1 MLDPQTDDGWKAKL
15 AAAARFEALGWPS
28 TRLERWRY
36 FSTKAL
42 QDLDLTTPPETKNV
56 PLPTLPSP
64 RVVFI
69 DGRFAPHLLSLEG
82 CEDVLVRALSD
93 YDDATRLALV
103 GRLTPQDRD
112 ADGALE
118 HANLAFLT
126 DGLHLRVKQ
135 GARAPL
141 LHVVHLTTGAGVV
154 HHRTILELE
163 RSSELALMVHHLGVP
178 GGLGA
183 TDPAEGRYLQNHVT
197 EAHLGEGSAL
207 SLGKHVAEAASGNHI
222 DSTWVRQG
230 RMSRF
235 SSFSLSV
242 SGARARTAINV
253 ELAGE
258 GAGCQVDGLYLGHGQ
273 SVLDHMT
280 DVRHQVPHTTSAETW
295 AGVLDDQSTG
305 TFQGLVRIASGA
317 IKSQTR
323 QLTRTL
329 LLSDKAQANAKPE
342 LHIDCDDVAA
352 SHGASIGQL
361 DPLQRF
367 YLESRG
373 LTPDES
379 RRFLIGAFVKNVLAL
394 APTALAGALLSAA
407 APTIGRDLED
417 RLEDAS

>member
-56 PLPTLPSP
+56 PLPPLPSP

-93 YDDATRLALV
+93 YDDTTRLALV
-103 GRLTPQDRD
+103 GRLGRLTPDDD
-112 ADGALE
+112 ALGQ
-118 HANLAFLT
+118 ANLAFLT
-126 DGLHLRVKQ
+126 DGLHLRVKKKS
-135 GARAPL
+135 RAPL
-141 LHVVHLTTGAGVV
+141 LHVVHLTTGEGVV
-154 HHRTILELE
+154 HHRTLLELE
-163 RSSELALMVHHLGVP
+163 PFAELPLMVHHLGLA
-178 GGLGA
+178 GSD
-183 TDPAEGRYLQNHVT
+183 TRYLRNLVT

-207 SLGKHVAEAASGNHI
+207 SLGKVVAESASGNHI
-222 DSTWVRQG
+222 DSTWIRQG
-230 RMSRF
+230 KMSRF
-235 SSFSLSV
+235 SSFSISL
-242 SGARARTAINV
+242 SGARARTAITAL
-253 ELAGE
+253 LAGE
-258 GAGCQVDGLYLGHGQ
+258 GAACQVDGLYLGHGQ

-280 DVRHQVPHTTSAETW
+280 DVHHQVPHTSSAETW

-329 LLSDKAQANAKPE
+329 LLSEKAQANAKPE

-352 SHGASIGQL
+352 THGASIGQL

-373 LTPDES
+373 LTPDEA

-394 APTALAGALLSAA
+394 APATL
-407 APTIGRDLED
+407 APTLMDAAGPAIGRDLED

>member
-1 MLDPQTDDGWKAKL
+1 MLDPQTDEGWKAKL

-56 PLPTLPSP
+56 PLPPLPSP
-64 RVVFI
+64 RIVFI

-93 YDDATRLALV
+93 YDDTTRLALL
-103 GRLTPQDRD
+103 GRLTPGDGQK
-112 ADGALE
+112 DGALE

-126 DGLHLRVKQ
+126 DGLHLKVKK
-135 GARAPL
+135 ASRAPL
-141 LHVVHLTTGAGVV
+141 LHVVHLTTGEGVI
-154 HHRTILELE
+154 HHRTIVELE
-163 RSSELALMVHHLGVP
+163 AFAELPLVVHHLGTSDH
-178 GGLGA
+178 G
-183 TDPAEGRYLQNHVT
+183 DGRYLQNLVT
-197 EAHLGEGSAL
+197 ECHLAEGSAL
-207 SLGKHVAEAASGNHI
+207 QLGKHVAEGAAGNHI
-222 DSTWVRQG
+222 DSTWVRQAKT
-230 RMSRF
+230 SRF
-235 SSFSLSV
+235 SSFSLSLT
-242 SGARARTAINV
+242 GARVRTAITV

-258 GAGCQVDGLYLGHGQ
+258 GAECQVDGLYLGHGQ

-280 DVRHQVPHTTSAETW
+280 DVRHQVPHTSSAETW

-329 LLSDKAQANAKPE
+329 LLSEKAQANAKPE

-352 SHGASIGQL
+352 THGASIGQL

-373 LTPDES
+373 LTPDEA
-379 RRFLIGAFVKNVLAL
+379 RRFLIGAFAKNVLAL
-394 APTALAGALLSAA
+394 APPVLAPTLLDAA
-407 APTIGRDLED
+407 APFIGKDLED

>member
-1 MLDPQTDDGWKAKL
+1 MLEPQTDDGWKAKL
-15 AAAARFEALGWPS
+15 AAASRFEALGWPS

-36 FSTKAL
+36 FSTRAL

-56 PLPTLPSP
+56 PLPPLPSP
-64 RVVFI
+64 RIVFI

-93 YDDATRLALV
+93 YDDTTRLALV
-103 GRLTPQDRD
+103 GRLTPDD
-112 ADGALE
+112 EALA

-126 DGLHLRVKQ
+126 DGLHLKVKK
-135 GARAPL
+135 GTRAPL
-141 LHVVHLTTGAGVV
+141 LHVVHLTTGEGVV
-154 HHRTILELE
+154 HHRTVVELE
-163 RSSELALMVHHLGVP
+163 PFAELPLMVHHLGHHP
-178 GGLGA
+178 SSDA
-183 TDPAEGRYLQNHVT
+183 RYLQNLVT
-197 EAHLGEGSAL
+197 EIHLGEGSSL
-207 SLGKHVAEAASGNHI
+207 SLGKVVAESTSGNHL
-222 DSTWVRQG
+222 DSTWVGQG
-230 RMSRF
+230 KMSRF
-235 SSFSLSV
+235 SSFSLSL
-242 SGARARTAINV
+242 SAARARTAMTAL
-253 ELAGE
+253 LAGE
-258 GAGCQVDGLYLGHGQ
+258 GAECQVDGLYLGHGQ

-280 DVRHQVPHTTSAETW
+280 DVHHQVPHTSSAETW

-352 SHGASIGQL
+352 THGASIGQL

-367 YLESRG
+367 YLDSRG
-373 LTPDES
+373 LTPDEA

-394 APTALAGALLSAA
+394 APATLTPTLMDAA
-407 APTIGRDLED
+407 APAIGRDLED

>member
-42 QDLDLTTPPETKNV
+42 QDLDLTTAPETRNV
-56 PLPTLPSP
+56 PLPPLPSP
-64 RVVFI
+64 RIVFV

-93 YDDATRLALV
+93 YDDATRLALI
-103 GRLTPQDRD
+103 GRLTPDD
-112 ADGALE
+112 EALAQ
-118 HANLAFLT
+118 ANLAFLT
-126 DGLHLRVKQ
+126 DGLHLKVKK
-135 GARAPL
+135 GSRAPL
-141 LHVVHLTTGAGVV
+141 LHVVHLTTGEGVV
-154 HHRTILELE
+154 HHRTVVELE
-163 RSSELALMVHHLGVP
+163 PFAELPLMVHHLGHHP
-178 GGLGA
+178 N
-183 TDPAEGRYLQNHVT
+183 AEGRYLQNLVT
-197 EAHLGEGSAL
+197 EIHLGEGSSL
-207 SLGKHVAEAASGNHI
+207 NLGKVVAESTSGNHL
-222 DSTWVRQG
+222 DSTWIRQG
-230 RMSRF
+230 KMSRF
-235 SSFSLSV
+235 SSFSLSL
-242 SGARARTAINV
+242 SAARARTAITAL
-253 ELAGE
+253 LAGE
-258 GAGCQVDGLYLGHGQ
+258 GAECQVDGLYLGHGQ

-280 DVRHQVPHTTSAETW
+280 DVHHQVPHTSSAETW

-352 SHGASIGQL
+352 THGASIGQL

-373 LTPDES
+373 LTPPEA

-394 APTALAGALLSAA
+394 APAALAPTLINAA
-407 APTIGRDLED
+407 APAIGRDLED
-417 RLEDAS
+417 RLEDPS

>member
-42 QDLDLTTPPETKNV
+42 QDLDLTTAPETRNV
-56 PLPTLPSP
+56 PLPPLPSP
-64 RVVFI
+64 RIVFV

-93 YDDATRLALV
+93 YDDATRLALI
-103 GRLTPQDRD
+103 GRLTPDD
-112 ADGALE
+112 EALAQ
-118 HANLAFLT
+118 ANLAFLT
-126 DGLHLRVKQ
+126 DGLHLKVKK
-135 GARAPL
+135 GSRAPL
-141 LHVVHLTTGAGVV
+141 LHVVHLTTGEGVV
-154 HHRTILELE
+154 HHRTVVELE
-163 RSSELALMVHHLGVP
+163 PFAELPLMVHHLGHHP
-178 GGLGA
+178 N
-183 TDPAEGRYLQNHVT
+183 AEGRYLQNLVT
-197 EAHLGEGSAL
+197 ELHLGEGSSL
-207 SLGKHVAEAASGNHI
+207 SLGKVVAESISGNHL
-222 DSTWVRQG
+222 DSSWIRQG
-230 RMSRF
+230 KMSRF
-235 SSFSLSV
+235 SSFSLSL
-242 SGARARTAINV
+242 SAARARTAITAL
-253 ELAGE
+253 LAGE
-258 GAGCQVDGLYLGHGQ
+258 GAECQVDGLYLGHGQ

-280 DVRHQVPHTTSAETW
+280 DVHHQVPHTSSAETW

-317 IKSQTR
+317 VKSQTR

-352 SHGASIGQL
+352 THGASIGQL

-373 LTPDES
+373 LTPPEA

-394 APTALAGALLSAA
+394 APAALAPTLINAA
-407 APTIGRDLED
+407 APAIGRDLED
-417 RLEDAS
+417 RLEDPS